1 MTKEEMDEIV
11 DRVSRNVF
19 KIVMEIGWYYL
30 QLHEDNGMGG
40 SYETPTYEEAVRD

>member
-19 KIVMEIGWYYL
+19 KIGMELGWYYL
-30 QLHEDNGMGG
+30 QLGQDDGMGG
-40 SYETPTYEEAVRD
+40 IYETPTYEEAVRD